1 VKIFLHD
8 STRNLSPHLKSSIRR
23 AAQHALEHLP
33 PQAIRPLKESSKVK
47 YQISISVLGLKA
59 MQKMNKEFRNKDYPT
74 DVLSF
79 SRLGTTIP
87 LLPLFDIGDLLIC
100 LPVAKKQAIE
110 YQETLKEELERLT
123 VHGVL
128 HLFGF
133 DHEISKKEE
142 KKMFRLQNKILKSLS
157 NRLNN
162 RKP

>member
-1 VKIFLHD
+1 
-8 STRNLSPHLKSSIRR
+8 
-23 AAQHALEHLP
+23 
-33 PQAIRPLKESSKVK
+33 
-47 YQISISVLGLKA
+47 
-59 MQKMNKEFRNKDYPT
+59 MNKEFRNKDYPT